1 VYRKLDREQ
10 EFNFSII
17 RELYW
22 QEYAELH
29 IQKNKMVHGRT
40 WKEEENFSSIGNHAP
55 DTAFSWQNVFEVLPN
70 KIPIDL
76 TFALQQ
82 SRAIAQLNIILTQ
95 TDPMLVAESFQVRR
109 M

>member
-1 VYRKLDREQ
+1 MYRKLDREQ
-10 EFNFSII
+10 EFNFPII

-29 IQKNKMVHGRT
+29 IHKNMMVHGRT
-40 WKEEENFSSIGNHAP
+40 SKEEENFSSIGKHAP
-55 DTAFSWQNVFEVLPN
+55 DTAFSWQNVLKVLPN
-70 KIPIDL
+70 KIHIDL
-76 TFALQQ
+76 AFALQK
-82 SRAIAQLNIILTQ
+82 SRAIAQWNIILTQ

>member
-1 VYRKLDREQ
+1 MYRKLDWEQ
-10 EFNFSII
+10 ESNFLII
-17 RELYW
+17 RELNW
-22 QEYAELH
+22 QEYAQLH
-29 IQKNKMVHGRT
+29 IQKNKTVHGRT
-40 WKEEENFSSIGNHAP
+40 SKEEENFSIIRNHAP
-55 DTAFSWQNVFEVLPN
+55 DTAFSWQNVLKVLPN

-76 TFALQQ
+76 PFALQQ